1 MFAVDKEINLMK
13 AIDHPHI
20 VKYFGHFSNDNA
32 DICYILM
39 EYCEVFKCLKHY
51 HIPFLVTEVI
61 LKMYSRHEKFR
72 Q

>member
-1 MFAVDKEINLMK
+1 MKSQSTLASKEMFAVDKEINLMK

-39 EYCEVFKCLKHY
+39 EYCEVFLNVYQIFIFFYLKKTGY
-51 HIPFLVTEVI
+51 
-61 LKMYSRHEKFR
+61 
-72 Q
+72 